1 MPQDRDILQQ
11 SFIDAEALEMIRS
24 YHLEPNVHY
33 EFVKRQDD
41 YYITLIGA
49 MCHYLEE
56 LYDVN
61 RELSKE
67 EIINELLNVAKGLL
81 VYSDNNTKEE
91 FKDVNQAENALYVA
105 AIYYVCQYEAI
116 ASLILSKLTV
126 RQFVHSEAARKIYYI
141 IRAPKT
147 EKLYPVYQ
155 KEIVFL
161 DAFLETG
168 NEQYIDEEIAELE
181 RLTENDGF
189 KSMDEFFNAQILLTV
204 LKKFKEHNLRTMLYA
219 HDSSIDW
226 TPYIKHS
233 REDKQILS
241 FLPSQED
248 AIKKGL
254 LTFDRSFCLGM
265 STSAGKSYIT
275 ELIVFQEIQKN
286 PQAKIIYL
294 APLRSLSREL
304 TAHYRKVST
313 RLGYKMRCTY
323 GGHINEMEDASMEVA
338 QLIIATPE
346 AFTSIDVDF
355 ADISLVICDEG
366 QLIDDES
373 RGVDYEL
380 LLTRL
385 RRYEHMR
392 FLFLSAIIPN
402 LDDVNTWIGGT
413 ENQVEVGNYRPCQ
426 QRIGGIRY
434 DREQYVV
441 DIYDKDSDYTQTNYT
456 IALKGWNEGEVNRHG
471 QCALVAHNAKHAGVV
486 MVFAYMKMRCN
497 QIAKYFLKDADQRY
511 LADANYSEF
520 GRNVIE
526 YCAYQLGEDFRLVKL
541 LRKGMSYHHGD
552 LPQDIREYIERLLEA
567 GEIRIVL
574 CTSTLAEGV
583 NFPIKTLVLAYIDN
597 HDEKRNKQYKVKAEK
612 IKNIIGRV
620 GRAGRETYGTIV
632 VMDPSFM
639 GEVRLAMSNNIE
651 RKMRG
656 TLYREL
662 KLDKPRYTKWRNEEK
677 IVSAIDF
684 TITKNKGQEEFD
696 TANIQSIAEGSFA
709 YKFCKNEQE
718 KERLVSIFTERYEIL
733 RTFFADSSYDSYR
746 HSGLSI
752 AEIGRLLPL
761 LDEGLIGDL
770 RECRMVDIP
779 DMMARLICIVKD
791 LRLPGDI
798 EKEKTR
804 KPMVFTHENL
814 VHVADSWIRGNTYVA
829 MANRYGIE
837 VDDTI
842 EIVNKLST
850 MYAFKIQSILTY
862 LIESYDIQNN
872 AVLDNIPR
880 FLQCGVNDEFMLF
893 LMLQRLA
900 DRMAVH
906 VMKRIV
912 DEREWWDKNDNEIL
926 EAILLS
932 SNGVLEEIKAKDIPT
947 MTKVI
952 ISDWFDRKKRLF
964 I

>member
-24 YHLEPNVHY
+24 YHLEPDETY
-33 EFVKRQDD
+33 EFVERQDD

-49 MCHYLEE
+49 MCHFLEE

-61 RELSKE
+61 CELSKE
-67 EIINELLNVAKGLL
+67 DIINELLNVAKGLL
-81 VYSDNNTKEE
+81 VYSDNNTKEQ
-91 FKDVNQAENALYVA
+91 FKDVNQADNALYVA

-116 ASLILSKLTV
+116 ASLILRKLTL

-147 EKLYPVYQ
+147 ETLYEVYQ
-155 KEIVFL
+155 KEIAFL

-168 NEQYIDEEIAELE
+168 NEQYLDEEIAEIE
-181 RLTENDGF
+181 RLTESDGF
-189 KSMDEFFNAQILLTV
+189 KSTDEFFNAQILFAV

-219 HDSSIDW
+219 YDSSIDW
-226 TPYIKHS
+226 MQYIQHS
-233 REDKQILS
+233 RDDMRILS
-241 FLPSQED
+241 FLPSQEN
-248 AIKKGL
+248 AIEKGL
-254 LTFDRSFCLGM
+254 LTFERSFCLGM

-275 ELIVFQEIQKN
+275 ELIVYQEIQKN

-313 RLGYKMRCTY
+313 RLGFKMRCTY
-323 GGHINEMEDASMEVA
+323 GGHINEMEDASMDVA

-346 AFTSIDVDF
+346 AFTSTDVDF

-373 RGVDYEL
+373 RGIDYEL

-385 RRYEHMR
+385 RQYEHMR

-413 ENQVEVGNYRPCQ
+413 DKQVGDSTYRPCK

-434 DREQYVV
+434 DGEQYLV

-456 IALKGWNEGEVNRHG
+456 IALKGWQTGEVNLHG
-471 QCALVAHNAKHAGVV
+471 QCAIVAHNAKNAGVV

-497 QIAKYFLKDADQRY
+497 QIVKYFLRDADRRGM
-511 LADANYSEF
+511 ADAAHSPYGN
-520 GRNVIE
+520 NVIE
-526 YCAYQLGEDFRLVKL
+526 YCAYQLGEDFKLVRM
-541 LRKGMSYHHGD
+541 LRKGMAYHHAD
-552 LPQDIREYIERLLEA
+552 LPQDIREYVERLLES

-583 NFPIKTLVLAYIDN
+583 NFPIKTLVLAYTDN
-597 HDEKRNKQYKVKAEK
+597 HDEKRNIHYHVKEEK

-620 GRAGRETYGTIV
+620 GRAGWETYGTVIV
-632 VMDPSFM
+632 MNPDFMDD
-639 GEVRLAMSNNIE
+639 VRLAMSNRIE

-662 KLDKPRYTKWRNEEK
+662 KLDKPRYTKWREEEK
-677 IVSAIDF
+677 VVSAIDF
-684 TITKNKGQEEFD
+684 TITKSKGQEEFAA
-696 TANIQSIAEGSFA
+696 ANIRSIAEGSFA

-718 KERLVSIFTERYEIL
+718 QERLVSIFEERYDAL
-733 RTFFADSSYDSYR
+733 QTFFADSSYDSYR

-752 AEIGRLLPL
+752 AEIGRLLLL
-761 LDEGLIGDL
+761 LDDGLIDDL
-770 RECRMVDIP
+770 RECRLQDIP
-779 DMMARLICIVKD
+779 DMMARLICIIKD
-791 LRLPGDI
+791 LRLPGDV
-798 EKEKTR
+798 EKERVR
-804 KPMVFTHENL
+804 KPLVFTHKNL
-814 VHVADSWIRGNTYVA
+814 VHVAKDWIKGKTFVA

-842 EIVNKLST
+842 EIVNKLTT
-850 MYAFKIQSILTY
+850 MYAFKMQSILTY
-862 LIESYDIQNN
+862 LIDTYDIQNN
-872 AVLDNIPR
+872 EVLDNIPR

-893 LMLQRLA
+893 LMSQRLA

-906 VMKRIV
+906 VMKRMV
-912 DEREWWDKNDNEIL
+912 DEREWWDMNEGEIL
-926 EAILLS
+926 NAILS
-932 SNGVLEEIKAKDIPT
+932 PSNKVLEEVYAKDIP
-947 MTKVI
+947 MLTKDI
-952 ISDWFDRKKRLF
+952 IRDWMKFK
-964 I
+964 IEIG